1 MQTENGPM
9 FRKAPVPWYDSTGL
23 CIAVALMMLAVFLF
37 GIAGIRVAPEYND
50 PRILWVPVT
59 LCIFSALVFLSIV
72 LRILKRTLS

>member
-50 PRILWVPVT
+50 PRIFWVPVT
-59 LCIFSALVFLSIV
+59 LCLFSALVFLPIV
-72 LRILKRTLS
+72 LRILKRALS